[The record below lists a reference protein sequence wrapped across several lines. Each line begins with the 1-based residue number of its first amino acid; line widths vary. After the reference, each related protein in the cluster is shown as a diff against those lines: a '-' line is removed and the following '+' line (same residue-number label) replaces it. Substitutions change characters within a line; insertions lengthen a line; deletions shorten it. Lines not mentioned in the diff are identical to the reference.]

1 MAFLGGLMRG
11 VPGAFIRGSLD
22 TATNIIQA
30 SEERGEENIV
40 EKIKDFGARKAA
52 YDKGVNE
59 YTSETRKLQDI
70 AGILQGDAELKDR
83 SMDELMGVAQQLLTI
98 DSSNPLKYFQENRDD
113 FNFTKIDTSTTSV
126 EDQTDAVMET
136 ATAPASGTADTGDVG
151 QFVGR
156 LLSGPSEKEQVAEAA
171 RRLGITPDMY
181 LRIMAGKVPTRA
193 TPTLRVSLAAPDPL
207 DGLITETNKA
217 VTSFLQKDSFRN
229 MQSIPFP
236 TGNETPDGQPEY
248 VSISASQFA
257 RTYLDAH
264 STYVRTGEDGAELHA
279 LQHYALSLS
288 MPKDVSNA
296 FGMFSESIKRIDR
309 ALEND
314 KTPDAVHDPL
324 AETMNDI
331 NALIIR
337 AATEPGF
344 GSGGTELQQMQE
356 LVIKGQSLLRQIPS
370 AAGTQTLSPQ
380 GQLIKEAVT
389 AIQKRVTETKA
400 GARVVKDGFAN
411 QIFELTAEF
420 QGAIGDQTKLKELG
434 AKIAKLNVEA
444 FGDARESPP
453 TADEIELERV
463 MNLLKPYYSHLNENA
478 LKEVAGQAI
487 VANPS
492 GLFDSDE
499 MGVFFMQPAM
509 PGTDDLP
516 TKRYIDTQI
525 SGGMT
530 TAAPAKVRAADEEK
544 INSNNTDFS
553 RMARLFKVTSDNP
566 LVFTAFG
573 AVTVRGQTYADMFSA
588 FTNSQ
593 EVARSY
599 AEYFNVVDQAE
610 ARRQAIALVG
620 SAKDRL
626 FDDPRLSDQ
635 DLRLVLK
642 FIAILGEDGAGIGV
656 GQTEALAA
664 LQGLQIALLKD
675 NASRMYRSKGYAN
688 SPSRIFPTNA
698 AGRGNE
704 LTAASFFKDGK
715 FVEDGSMAS
724 ILYQQV
730 ALAYGLERKTVDEIK
745 AMSADKQSI
754 YGAKMDF
761 VVQMTNAAL
770 EDVKTHY
777 IYNQAMRPQGSSL
790 VDMGDVNDQGVM
802 NIGGANYTVQSLEA
816 ALAEA
821 KQRRGGV

>member
-1 MAFLGGLMRG
+1 
-11 VPGAFIRGSLD
+11 
-22 TATNIIQA
+22 
-30 SEERGEENIV
+30 
-40 EKIKDFGARKAA
+40 
-52 YDKGVNE
+52 
-59 YTSETRKLQDI
+59 
-70 AGILQGDAELKDR
+70 
-83 SMDELMGVAQQLLTI
+83 
-98 DSSNPLKYFQENRDD
+98 
-113 FNFTKIDTSTTSV
+113 
-126 EDQTDAVMET
+126 
-136 ATAPASGTADTGDVG
+136 
-151 QFVGR
+151 
-156 LLSGPSEKEQVAEAA
+156 
-171 RRLGITPDMY
+171 
-181 LRIMAGKVPTRA
+181 
-193 TPTLRVSLAAPDPL
+193 
-207 DGLITETNKA
+207 
-217 VTSFLQKDSFRN
+217 
-229 MQSIPFP
+229 
-236 TGNETPDGQPEY
+236 
-248 VSISASQFA
+248 
-257 RTYLDAH
+257 
-264 STYVRTGEDGAELHA
+264 
-279 LQHYALSLS
+279 
-288 MPKDVSNA
+288 
-296 FGMFSESIKRIDR
+296 
-309 ALEND
+309 
-314 KTPDAVHDPL
+314 
-324 AETMNDI
+324 
-331 NALIIR
+331 
-337 AATEPGF
+337 
-344 GSGGTELQQMQE
+344 
-356 LVIKGQSLLRQIPS
+356 
-370 AAGTQTLSPQ
+370 
-380 GQLIKEAVT
+380 
-389 AIQKRVTETKA
+389 
-400 GARVVKDGFAN
+400 
-411 QIFELTAEF
+411 
-420 QGAIGDQTKLKELG
+420 
-434 AKIAKLNVEA
+434 
-444 FGDARESPP
+444 
-453 TADEIELERV
+453 
-463 MNLLKPYYSHLNENA
+463 
-478 LKEVAGQAI
+478 
-487 VANPS
+487 
-492 GLFDSDE
+492 
-499 MGVFFMQPAM
+499 
-509 PGTDDLP
+509 
-516 TKRYIDTQI
+516 
-525 SGGMT
+525 
-530 TAAPAKVRAADEEK
+530 
-544 INSNNTDFS
+544 
-553 RMARLFKVTSDNP
+553 